1 MDRVSTIP
9 FTIWIPNQ
17 KSICICTTF
26 NLIIYTYILCSATG
40 MIWGAIEFVLIPT
53 AEFGCIMAGMP
64 AGIDPGSPGWK

>member
-1 MDRVSTIP
+1 MDRVSSIP

-17 KSICICTTF
+17 KSICTTF

-53 AEFGCIMAGMP
+53 AEFGCIIAGMP